1 MLLPVKELSAED
13 NIMLLNFKIKALK
26 PPREPVRLLDVDE
39 SVQIQ
44 VQEVKTAL
52 VEVQKKV
59 G

>member
-13 NIMLLNFKIKALK
+13 NIMLLNFKIKALQ

-39 SVQIQ
+39 SVRIQ